1 MLKRF
6 APVCIAI
13 AASAVAFAE
22 DVTVPSTY
30 DEATDTWIGS
40 FVALTNAI
48 KNQVAGQTIY
58 LSKGMYDLS
67 SLSDDRK
74 PMSNGAGYGD
84 ALIGVYR
91 SNARLVGATG
101 KPEDVVLFAT
111 NSDYRIINLYATGAQ
126 LHGVTVKGGY
136 ANTNNVSKSSGSYI
150 AGYMAG
156 GGVMLISDNTVV
168 SNCHFTANR
177 GRGAAGA
184 ISGNNKYQGTVY
196 DSVFYGNNDDVTH
209 EASVVARYT
218 TMYRCV
224 VTNNIYSGES
234 GYAYVL
240 RNCRMYDS
248 LIAYNRSS
256 NCAGLAGGLAV
267 HCRFLHNVQPS
278 NANNWNPGGGAGAR
292 SSTLTNCY
300 FYGNVAYRLGG
311 AIRDCRAVNCVI
323 VSNKTIR
330 ATYASPNNTDSYGGG
345 ACARDSEICRLEN
358 CLVVSNLCV
367 YGGGCS
373 GCIVIG
379 GTNAYN
385 KAREGG
391 GARTSSMTGVLIA
404 HNAAQDY
411 ANGTTGGDGGGIAY
425 GAATNCVFRDNACSA
440 TYATTI
446 LKNCDIAD
454 NCVHAKKIEDC
465 VFHELDNTR
474 KRRAVGNVFYSDG
487 MMTSNIFMIAG
498 VDVMRNCL
506 VTNCSWSHISGNFY
520 NSAVFEKGRYAIT
533 SRVENCTF
541 ADNNYYWLTRNYNA
555 VTQQISFVN
564 SVFTGNRDTSTKDI
578 GGTDSKYA
586 VFSNCVY
593 GAMGS
598 RSVKAEG
605 FEDFGCTSITAR
617 AAYKFTGKEPNPYSL
632 RRSSPLRGWGM
643 VFDWMEDGT
652 DYLGNPRLRDGAVD
666 IGCYQCWLDPVGAVF
681 SIR

>member
-1 MLKRF
+1 M
-6 APVCIAI
+6 AI
-13 AASAVAFAE
+13 
-22 DVTVPSTY
+22 
-30 DEATDTWIGS
+30 G
-40 FVALTNAI
+40 
-48 KNQVAGQTIY
+48 
-58 LSKGMYDLS
+58 
-67 SLSDDRK
+67 
-74 PMSNGAGYGD
+74 
-84 ALIGVYR
+84 
-91 SNARLVGATG
+91 
-101 KPEDVVLFAT
+101 
-111 NSDYRIINLYATGAQ
+111 
-126 LHGVTVKGGY
+126 
-136 ANTNNVSKSSGSYI
+136 
-150 AGYMAG
+150 
-156 GGVMLISDNTVV
+156 
-168 SNCHFTANR
+168 
-177 GRGAAGA
+177 
-184 ISGNNKYQGTVY
+184 GNNNYKGTVY
-196 DSVFYGNNDDVTH
+196 DSVFYGNNDDVNH
-209 EASVVARYT
+209 ETAVVARYT
-218 TMYRCV
+218 TLHNCII
-224 VTNNIYSGES
+224 TNNVFGNKEN
-234 GYAYVL
+234 GYGSVMTS
-240 RNCRMYDS
+240 CRLYDS
-248 LIAYNRSS
+248 YIAYNSAS
-256 NCAGLAGGLAV
+256 HSGLRYGLAV
-267 HCRFLHNVQPS
+267 NCRFLHNRLPS
-278 NANNWNPGGGAGAR
+278 NSGNWNPGGGAGAR
-292 SSTLTNCY
+292 DATLTNCY

-311 AIRDCRAVNCVI
+311 AIRACTAVNCVI
-323 VSNKTIR
+323 VSNTTMR
-330 ATYASPNNTDSYGGG
+330 AATTSGTDSYGGG

-358 CLVVSNLCV
+358 CLVMSNLCV

-391 GARTSSMTGVLIA
+391 GARTSSMTGVLIT

-411 ANGTTGGDGGGIAY
+411 ANGTNGGDGGGIAY

-454 NCVHAKKIEDC
+454 NCVHARKIEDC

-506 VTNCSWSHISGNFY
+506 ITNCSWSHISGNFY

-593 GAMGS
+593 GATGS